1 MNRWSAALATVLT
14 VAGCAGA
21 PGGTAAPFVY
31 SAGVDVVTDWDPAT
45 SYSNEIIAMQNIY
58 ESLTRY
64 DSRTGRVTPLLAE
77 RWKSTGDGRTWT
89 FTLREGVRFHT
100 GRALDAT
107 AAKEAIERTI
117 AMKGGPAYIWAAVE
131 RITAEGPRALVFHLA
146 YAAPLDLIAASGYAA
161 YLYDTRAAPGRD
173 LAAWF
178 GAGRDAGTGPYTVVS
193 WRRGEEAELRLR
205 AVGGYWGGWS
215 GARFRNVEFRV
226 TPEATTAWQL
236 LRRGE
241 VTFAD
246 RLSPQLFAQAE
257 RTEGVRTART
267 TSFQNLLVLFNTA
280 SGPLRDPRV
289 RRAVQRA
296 IDYDGL
302 LAVLGGAAA
311 PASGIVPQGLFGYT
325 PGLRPRQDRTG
336 AARLLTASGYGP
348 GKRPLRLTLTF
359 AQGDQDQRL
368 FVTLLTSA
376 LSTLGVGLDAR
387 PMQWNAQWSRARSAE
402 GGERQDIFV
411 MYWFPDYPDGY
422 SWFANVIRGADPP
435 RFNLTYYAD
444 RATDAAIDRLP
455 RLTVTDRAAAQRVYG
470 DLQRRVL
477 VDAAIAAVPFVQNYQ
492 RAYAATVRGY
502 IDNPAYPGVV
512 FVHELRRG

>member
-1 MNRWSAALATVLT
+1 MLT

-64 DSRTGRVTPLLAE
+64 DSRTGRVTP
-77 RWKSTGDGRTWT
+77 GRG
-89 FTLREGVRFHT
+89 RADHGRGPAGARVPPGVR
-100 GRALDAT
+100 
-107 AAKEAIERTI
+107 
-117 AMKGGPAYIWAAVE
+117 
-131 RITAEGPRALVFHLA
+131 
-146 YAAPLDLIAASGYAA
+146 
-161 YLYDTRAAPGRD
+161 
-173 LAAWF
+173 
-178 GAGRDAGTGPYTVVS
+178 GAGPYTVVS

-302 LAVLGGAAA
+302 LAVLGGAVV
-311 PASGIVPQGLFGYT
+311 PASGIVPQGLFGY
-325 PGLRPRQDRTG
+325 
-336 AARLLTASGYGP
+336 
-348 GKRPLRLTLTF
+348 
-359 AQGDQDQRL
+359 
-368 FVTLLTSA
+368 
-376 LSTLGVGLDAR
+376 
-387 PMQWNAQWSRARSAE
+387 AQWSRARSAE

-411 MYWFPDYPDGY
+411 MYCSPTIPT
-422 SWFANVIRGADPP
+422 ATRGSP
-435 RFNLTYYAD
+435 T
-444 RATDAAIDRLP
+444 
-455 RLTVTDRAAAQRVYG
+455 
-470 DLQRRVL
+470 
-477 VDAAIAAVPFVQNYQ
+477 
-492 RAYAATVRGY
+492 
-502 IDNPAYPGVV
+502 
-512 FVHELRRG
+512 